1 MILYDTFF
9 LYSGSAGVRNPIGK
23 RSLRHHHSEHPGGTS
38 TRSGT
43 VHSRGTLYAGSPT
56 SPRLHRLSTDCR
68 RCSTSD
74 GSRSSRSLRI
84 RLRPRFVYV
93 AVWHSSGSCP
103 RLVFIRLIEVK
114 IYFSCIA
121 LYIFQ
126 SINLT
131 ISIVT

>member
-43 VHSRGTLYAGSPT
+43 VHSRCTVYAGSAT
-56 SPRLHRLSTDCR
+56 SPRIHRLSTDCG
-68 RCSTSD
+68 RCSSSD
-74 GSRSSRSLRI
+74 GSRSLRI
-84 RLRPRFVYV
+84 RLRSRFVYV
-93 AVWHSSGSCP
+93 AVWHSSSSCSH
-103 RLVFIRLIEVK
+103 LVFIRLIEVK